1 MKNKLKGLK
10 KTYAKKG
17 TILGLVLDIFK
28 GRSEVSKFASE
39 VNECKSRVNEVF
51 KKYLFQREGQAG
63 KFPLEFQLNSQPL
76 DSHRT
81 KERGEHGA
89 VEI

>member
-28 GRSEVSKFASE
+28 GTSEVSKFASE

-51 KKYLFQREGQAG
+51 KKYLY
-63 KFPLEFQLNSQPL
+63 
-76 DSHRT
+76 
-81 KERGEHGA
+81 
-89 VEI
+89 